1 MVKWVMASSRS
12 DVSSTHMCMIG
23 WRTESVVDAMWRTP
37 VKQLVPAPPPEG
49 DVSFE
54 LAVEDGGHCKE
65 RIGAKML
72 VIYFGSIALAPGVW
86 AHSS

>member
-1 MVKWVMASSRS
+1 MGDSIIKEGCIVNPNVHSWVEDR
-12 DVSSTHMCMIG
+12 VRGGRHVENTRRTIG
-23 WRTESVVDAMWRTP
+23 TGA
-37 VKQLVPAPPPEG
+37 PAEG

-54 LAVEDGGHCKE
+54 LAVEDRGHCKE

>member
-1 MVKWVMASSRS
+1 MGDGIIKERCIVDPYVHDRVEDGVCGGRNVENTSRTVGS
-12 DVSSTHMCMIG
+12 G
-23 WRTESVVDAMWRTP
+23 A
-37 VKQLVPAPPPEG
+37 PPEG
-49 DVSFE
+49 DVSFK
-54 LAVEDGGHCKE
+54 LAVKDGGHCKE